1 MLYAPTAY
9 NKQNFIVKGNDNKKS
24 LHSKNGRFGKIE
36 TGIRDFFKLAQ
47 ERKILN
53 GLSDL
58 TIFKIIIK
66 KNHKN

>member
-36 TGIRDFFKLAQ
+36 TGIRDFFKIGA
-47 ERKILN
+47 
-53 GLSDL
+53 G
-58 TIFKIIIK
+58 K
-66 KNHKN
+66 KNFEWIE